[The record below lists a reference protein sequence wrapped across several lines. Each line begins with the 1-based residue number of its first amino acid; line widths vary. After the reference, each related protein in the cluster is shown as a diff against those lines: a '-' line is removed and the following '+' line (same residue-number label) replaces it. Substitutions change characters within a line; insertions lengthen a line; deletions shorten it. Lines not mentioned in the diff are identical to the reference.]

1 MRSLI
6 KYLLVIAIPCIAYL
20 LGPNPSNPVYKAT
33 LPALP
38 SDAAQLEKYI
48 GQKEGQHKVKPGNHA
63 RIIWANDS
71 LKNQTEYAIV
81 YLHGFSAS
89 QEDGNPVHTNIARK
103 FGCNLYLARLAEH
116 GINTSEQLLNLTAT
130 KYWESAKEAYAIGKK
145 LGKNVIIMGTSTGA
159 SNALHLSSV
168 YPDISG
174 LILFSPNIA
183 INHPLAW
190 TANKPWGLHAY
201 RLYSGSGYITP
212 PDTTA
217 VYAKYWNTPYRL
229 EAVAE
234 LQEYLETTM
243 TSKNFEK
250 ITQPT
255 LMVYYYKNEVSK
267 DSVVKIEAMQLMFD
281 ELNSSPSEKKSIALP
296 KVGTHALACGLKSK
310 DINGVEETVTNF
322 FTNTLK
328 LQPVQ

>member
-1 MRSLI
+1 MKSFIRILI
-6 KYLLVIAIPCIAYL
+6 IVSIFSISYIM
-20 LGPNPSNPVYKAT
+20 GPKPSNPDYNAS
-33 LPALP
+33 LPAVP
-38 SDAAQLEKYI
+38 QSISQIEEYI
-48 GQKEGQHKVKPGNHA
+48 TQREGQHKIKPGNAA
-63 RIIWANDS
+63 RVIWANDS
-71 LKNQTEYAIV
+71 IKNKTEYSIV

-89 QEDGNPVHTNIARK
+89 QEDGNPVHADIARK

-116 GINTSEQLLNLTAT
+116 GIDTSEQLLNLTAT
-130 KYWESAKEAYAIGKK
+130 KYWESAKEAYAIGKI
-145 LGKNVIIMGTSTGA
+145 LGKHVILMGTSTGG
-159 SNALHLSSV
+159 SNALHLASV
-168 YPDISG
+168 YPDIYG

-190 TANKPWGLHAY
+190 TANKPWGKDAY
-201 RLYSGSGYITP
+201 RIFSGSKYITP
-212 PDTTA
+212 ADTTA
-217 VYAKYWNTPYRL
+217 DYVKYWNKPYRL

-243 TSKNFEK
+243 TSYNFEK

-255 LMVYYYKNEVSK
+255 LMMYYYKNEVSK
-267 DSVVKIEAMQLMFD
+267 DSVVKIEAMQKMFD

-310 DINGVEETVTNF
+310 DINGVEETVTTF